1 MIEVSSLLSLTA
13 VAIKLQLEII
23 LPLALFFFYQEL
35 FPYSRYLSLRSALF
49 KTEMKH

>member
-23 LPLALFFFYQEL
+23 LPLALFFYQEL